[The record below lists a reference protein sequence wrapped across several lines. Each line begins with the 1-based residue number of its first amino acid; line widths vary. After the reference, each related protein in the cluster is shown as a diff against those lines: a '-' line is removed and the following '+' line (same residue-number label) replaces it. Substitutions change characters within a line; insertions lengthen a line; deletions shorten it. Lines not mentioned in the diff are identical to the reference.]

1 MKNTDFLTLGPYI
14 SLPSK
19 HNPKV
24 LLSVKSK
31 NHTSLALNLYNP
43 FSFKA
48 KVYKFFINFIFV
60 HFNFISKKLFTKQKS
75 TQSDFITFLENAIN
89 IRHITSSVYYSTVK
103 EKVVIQIQSSNKI
116 IGYIKFPLNQIG
128 TKNILNEKKAIDIL
142 SKQNLTDKYILFN
155 YYKKSPFILLKPI
168 NGQVSLNSKINIR
181 KILNQFTKNKKFL
194 LRDHP
199 RILQLMESLKIAKL
213 HAYTNVLENACN
225 TSKFKYYEVYEH
237 GDFAPWNIIKDK
249 NNFFLFDFEYFEEN
263 GLEYLDEIKYFFQIE
278 YLLKGKTDFELIE
291 ILSKKLNLNEFN
303 ILMTVF
309 LLKEIVV
316 KKSSNQS
323 FKIEKTLLN
332 YLIYGS

>member
-1 MKNTDFLTLGPYI
+1 MKHTDFLTLGPYV

-31 NHTSLALNLYNP
+31 KHTSLALNLYNP

-48 KVYKFFINFIFV
+48 KVFKFFINLIFV
-60 HFNFISKKLFTKQKS
+60 KLNFISKQIFTEQKS
-75 TQSDFITFLENAIN
+75 TKSDFITFLENAIN
-89 IRHITSSVYYSTVK
+89 TRPITSSVYFSTVK
-103 EKVVIQIQSSNKI
+103 EKVVVQIQSRNKI

-142 SKQNLTDKYILFN
+142 YKQNLIDKYILFN

-168 NGQVSLNSKINIR
+168 NGQVSSNTKINIR
-181 KILNQFTKNKKFL
+181 KTLNQFKKNNKFL
-194 LRDHP
+194 LRNHP

-213 HAYTNVLENACN
+213 YDYTNFLENACN
-225 TSKFKYYEVYEH
+225 ASTLKYHEVYEH

-278 YLLKGKTDFELIE
+278 HLLKRKTDFELIE
-291 ILSKKLNLNEFN
+291 ILSNKLNLSEFKS
-303 ILMTVF
+303 LMTVF
-309 LLKEIVV
+309 ILKEIVL
-316 KKSSNQS
+316 KKSNNQS
-323 FKIEKTLLN
+323 FKIEKSLLN
-332 YLIYGS
+332 VLIYD

>member
-1 MKNTDFLTLGPYI
+1 MKNTNFLTLGPYI

-24 LLSVKSK
+24 LLSAKSK

-43 FSFKA
+43 FTFKA
-48 KVYKFFINFIFV
+48 KVYKFFINLIFV
-60 HFNFISKKLFTKQKS
+60 HFNFISKKFFTEKKS
-75 TQSDFITFLENAIN
+75 TKSDFITFLENAIN
-89 IRHITSSVYYSTVK
+89 TRPITSSVYFSTVK
-103 EKVVIQIQSSNKI
+103 EKVVIQIQSCNKI

-142 SKQNLTDKYILFN
+142 SKQNLIDKYILFN

-168 NGQVSLNSKINIR
+168 NGQVSLNTKINIR
-181 KILNQFTKNKKFL
+181 KTLNQFKKNNKFL

-213 HAYTNVLENACN
+213 YDYTNVLENACN
-225 TSKFKYYEVYEH
+225 ASTLTYHEVYEH

-291 ILSKKLNLNEFN
+291 ILSNKLNLNEFN
-303 ILMTVF
+303 SLMTVF
-309 LLKEIVV
+309 LLKEIII
-316 KKSSNQS
+316 KKQNLENFDMYDSLI
-323 FKIEKTLLN
+323 KIITN
-332 YLIYGS
+332 D